1 VSEVGIKPK
10 TFSDLF
16 LEGEA
21 TADAA
26 DDFIDRWHDSGDE
39 ERRPLTKYLG
49 MTDEVYELWMMDR
62 RMLPEI
68 VSARRP
74 GGLPL
79 ITLATEYMRRMLA
92 ANDPIDRT
100 ALFALGHWLRARGVD
115 RA

>member
-1 VSEVGIKPK
+1 
-10 TFSDLF
+10 
-16 LEGEA
+16 
-21 TADAA
+21 
-26 DDFIDRWHDSGDE
+26 
-39 ERRPLTKYLG
+39 
-49 MTDEVYELWMMDR
+49 
-62 RMLPEI
+62 LPEI